1 MNNKFTT
8 EISYE
13 RPTQRE
19 RHGGSVIIASDVGAL
34 IRALGFMALWLVL
47 TVTLMAEPMM
57 LNSKAAKEKREPIY
71 FSHGVV
77 QPTLPSLSPSL
88 SPSQSPSPSELKSP
102 TLPLQLELRRAPT
115 SAEGK
120 LSAKPDSTALPE
132 NPPARLS
139 YAVLTLK

>member
-13 RPTQRE
+13 RPTQGE
-19 RHGGSVIIASDVGAL
+19 RHAGSVIISSDVGAL

-71 FSHGVV
+71 FSHGVH
-77 QPTLPSLSPSL
+77 QPTLPS
-88 SPSQSPSPSELKSP
+88 PSPGALKSP
-102 TLPLQLELRRAPT
+102 TLPLQLELRHAPT
-115 SAEGK
+115 SPEGK
-120 LSAKPDSTALPE
+120 LSAKPDSTPLPE
-132 NPPARLS
+132 NPRARLS
-139 YAVLTLK
+139 YAVLMLK

>member
-13 RPTQRE
+13 RPTQGE
-19 RHGGSVIIASDVGAL
+19 HHAGSVIISSDVGAL

-71 FSHGVV
+71 FSHGVD
-77 QPTLPSLSPSL
+77 QPTLPS
-88 SPSQSPSPSELKSP
+88 PSPGALKSP
-102 TLPLQLELRRAPT
+102 PPPPQLELRHAPT
-115 SAEGK
+115 SPEGK
-120 LSAKPDSTALPE
+120 LSAKPDSTPLPE
-132 NPPARLS
+132 NPRARLS
-139 YAVLTLK
+139 YAVLMLK

>member
-77 QPTLPSLSPSL
+77 QPTLPSP
-88 SPSQSPSPSELKSP
+88 SPSPSELKSP
-102 TLPLQLELRRAPT
+102 TLPPQLELRHAPT
-115 SAEGK
+115 SPEGK